1 MSDSALPIYL
11 ASRSARRREILRQ
24 LGVPFVLLPLREAA
38 GRPADVDE
46 TSLPGEDPTAY
57 VQRVARLKAE
67 AAWGLLEQRRL
78 PARPVLGADTTVAA
92 GGEILGKPANR
103 ADAVRMLRLLSGGVH
118 AVHTAVALRLHDRL
132 ELRLSSTNVEFKPLD
147 EQAIAAYVDCGEPM
161 DKAGAYGIQG
171 KAAMFVKHLQGSY
184 TGVVGLPA
192 WETAELLGAFGYRL
206 P

>member
-1 MSDSALPIYL
+1 VSDSALPIYL

-38 GRPADVDE
+38 GRPVDVDE
-46 TSLPGEDPTAY
+46 TSLPGEAPTAY

-78 PARPVLGADTTVAA
+78 PVRPVLGADTTVAA

-103 ADAVRMLRLLSGGVH
+103 ADAMRMLRLLSGGVH

-147 EQAIAAYVDCGEPM
+147 EQTIAAYVDCGEPM
-161 DKAGAYGIQG
+161 DKAGAYAVQG

>member
-1 MSDSALPIYL
+1 MNDSALPIYL

-24 LGVPFVLLPLREAA
+24 LGVRFVLLPLREAA
-38 GRPADVDE
+38 GRPVDVDE

-78 PARPVLGADTTVAA
+78 PVRPVLGADTTVAA

-103 ADAVRMLRLLSGGVH
+103 ADAMRMLRLLSGGVH

-132 ELRLSSTNVEFKPLD
+132 ELRLSSTSVEFKPLD
-147 EQAIAAYVDCGEPM
+147 EQTIGAYVDCGEPM